1 MFAAMI
7 TSPTFAIG
15 TALIVAFGLVLFGIM
30 RLVKYFHD
38 EYRKDDDFKEPPYTL
53 DPVDKGH

>member
-1 MFAAMI
+1 MI

>member
-1 MFAAMI
+1 MI

-30 RLVKYFHD
+30 RLVRYFHE
-38 EYRKDDDFKEPPYTL
+38 EYRKDDDFKEPPLTL
-53 DPVDKGH
+53 GPADKRH